1 MNSLLKPPKLNSG
14 DTIGLIAPS
23 FPFPDVGPHDYYD
36 WYLKGKAEIES
47 MGFKIKESK
56 NLRKKKWWFAG
67 TAAERADDINSMFA
81 DPEVKAII
89 AHDGGFSAIAILEL
103 LDYELIKQ
111 NPKPLLGFSDI
122 TNLHS
127 ALYTKTGLVGFHTEL
142 LNYSLGRIWNVA
154 KPEHKEYSKK
164 LLLHSLTNTKPLGI
178 IPVAT
183 TWECWREGVAEGRLF
198 GGALTLLCSLIGSKY
213 FPKPEEF
220 KNTILFFEMDD
231 GPTYRLERCLY
242 QLKYAG
248 ILDNISGMIIG
259 KLHNI
264 TPTGWEGMERPGLKE
279 IVTETLKDFSFPIL
293 AEVDFGHESVNIPM
307 LIGVKSKI
315 NAGKLEFTQIEAGV
329 V

>member
-1 MNSLLKPPKLNSG
+1 MNSLLKLPKLNSV

-23 FPFPDVGPHDYYD
+23 FPFPDEGPHDYYD

-47 MGFKIKESK
+47 MGFKLKESK

-67 TAAERADDINSMFA
+67 TAAERADDINTMFA
-81 DPEVKAII
+81 DPKVKAII

-103 LDYELIKQ
+103 LDYELIKK

-127 ALYTKTGLVGFHTEL
+127 ALYTKTGLIGFHTEL

-154 KPEHKEYSKK
+154 KPEHKDYSKK
-164 LLLHSLTNTKPLGI
+164 LLMKALSGEALGTIPPLTK
-178 IPVAT
+178 
-183 TWECWREGVAEGRLF
+183 WECYRAGVAEGKLF
-198 GGALTLLCSLIGSKY
+198 GGALAIICSLIGTPY

-220 KNTILFFEMDD
+220 QNTILFFEMDD
-231 GPTYRLERCLY
+231 APTYRLERCLY

-248 ILDNISGMIIG
+248 ILENISGMIIG

-264 TPTGWEGMERPGLKE
+264 TPTGWEGMERPTNKE
-279 IVTETLKDFSFPIL
+279 IILETLKDFKFPIL
-293 AEVDFGHESVNIPM
+293 AEVDFGHESINIPM

-315 NAGKLEFTQIEAGV
+315 DSEKLEFTQLEAGV
-329 V
+329 R

>member
-1 MNSLLKPPKLNSG
+1 
-14 DTIGLIAPS
+14 
-23 FPFPDVGPHDYYD
+23 
-36 WYLKGKAEIES
+36 
-47 MGFKIKESK
+47 MGFKLKESK

-67 TAAERADDINSMFA
+67 TAQERADDINSMFA

-103 LDYELIKQ
+103 LDYELIKK
-111 NPKPLLGFSDI
+111 NLKPLLGFSDI

-164 LLLHSLTNTKPLGI
+164 LLLQALTSTEPLGK
-178 IPVAT
+178 IPAAT

-198 GGALTLLCSLIGSKY
+198 GGALTLLCSLIGTPY

-231 GPTYRLERCLY
+231 GSTYRLERCLY

-315 NAGKLEFTQIEAGV
+315 DAGKLEFIQLEAGLI
-329 V
+329 